1 MQKKTKTMAIG
12 KQHEE
17 LQVQLG
23 TGVLEQVTRFVY
35 LGGLIMEDGRCEE
48 DFKRRI
54 GLACAAFGGLGKMWR
69 EKSWLRRIIGRS
81 RREKVRNEQTR
92 EVLGAEETVVQ
103 KIKERRLQWF
113 GHVERMEEKRLPN
126 AALHGHVE
134 GKRSRG
140 RQRKTW
146 MDNVREDLK
155 ERNIDLTRIGEAT
168 RNREVWRNL
177 VRASSSAR

>member
-1 MQKKTKTMAIG
+1 M
-12 KQHEE
+12 
-17 LQVQLG
+17 
-23 TGVLEQVTRFVY
+23 
-35 LGGLIMEDGRCEE
+35 
-48 DFKRRI
+48 
-54 GLACAAFGGLGKMWR
+54 
-69 EKSWLRRIIGRS
+69 
-81 RREKVRNEQTR
+81 
-92 EVLGAEETVVQ
+92 VQ
-103 KIKERRLQWF
+103 KIKKRRLQWF
-113 GHVERMEEKRLPN
+113 GHAERMEEKRLPN

-168 RNREVWRNL
+168 RNREVWRSL